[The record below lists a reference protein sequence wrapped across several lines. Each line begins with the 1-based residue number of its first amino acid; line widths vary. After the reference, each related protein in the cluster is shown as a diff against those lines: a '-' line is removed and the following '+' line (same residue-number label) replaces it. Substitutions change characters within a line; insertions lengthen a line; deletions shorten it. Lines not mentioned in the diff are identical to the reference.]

1 MRCVTGE
8 KNAAEA
14 KFRGDFS
21 VALKTRGI
29 FHVDERRAGHV
40 PPQDRG
46 AVRHQIRILRTR
58 AQVNAKA
65 LTRKRGEN
73 NRKSFEKAKICFVGV
88 GPALHSRVEDGPWL
102 GDFVA
107 FEGDAAQLARGA
119 VDTVAADDPLGV
131 KLIDIAVALDF
142 RRRAAGV
149 LCQADQARAA
159 MDFPALLRSEEHT
172 SELQSPIHLVCRL
185 LLEKK

>member
-46 AVRHQIRILRTR
+46 GVRHQIRILRTR

-73 NRKSFEKAKICFVGV
+73 NRKSFEKAKICSWVSVQPFP
-88 GPALHSRVEDGPWL
+88 PASKTAHGLAISWPSKAMPLSSRVGLWIPSQPTTHL
-102 GDFVA
+102 A
-107 FEGDAAQLARGA
+107 SSLSILPSRSISAAAPPG
-119 VDTVAADDPLGV
+119 
-131 KLIDIAVALDF
+131 
-142 RRRAAGV
+142 
-149 LCQADQARAA
+149 C
-159 MDFPALLRSEEHT
+159 
-172 SELQSPIHLVCRL
+172 
-185 LLEKK
+185 